1 MPRTQNPI
9 NTASL
14 HDIADARYQRH
25 HELILLTQEYTDAV
39 ATRMKGWQLFV
50 YSEKPRPTLKMLVD
64 PKGKAVLTVQR
75 TPDGTVNAQGRD
87 GALNTVEETH
97 TSDWSK
103 ELYRALENRAIE
115 ALLEEAGERCD
126 RRSMPAE
133 AVFHWQSASGYH
145 KQLKQTARRLAME
158 ALSTATENGATT
170 EAPRDRLARR
180 MLHLLRTRIFDPE
193 TTELAEKWCGW
204 RNTRL
209 KAHNHVA
216 LNLSAYR
223 RMAQEAPKVLEA
235 HSIICAKPRTPRK
248 LSGPGEITHKVQ
260 GALRLSKRAWRNLCL
275 LGLPEDQGGN
285 RNLVRATRV
294 AHEALAEANRPTAP
308 ESAAKQV
315 LSMGEFHERFTGR
328 TWSHG
333 DPKNA
338 WTRVLNR
345 MLAHAETTEG
355 IPLIHRTQQLYH
367 VGDALDAQIEADL
380 PWGPGGWEDYIA
392 RADRWSEATGRPPKP
407 ANIERLAADRWEC
420 PEAPPLSSGFTAQ
433 PLRNA
438 LEMARTGQEMENC
451 IASYTSRCRSKD
463 IEIYVIRNAEGEA
476 TAAAELRAGARGW
489 RLGQVEA
496 PNHQGPSAEARKAA
510 TAILE
515 HRNNL
520 PEE

>member
-25 HELILLTQEYTDAV
+25 HELNLLIQECTDAV
-39 ATRMKGWQLFV
+39 AARMEGWQLFA
-50 YSEKPRPTLKMLVD
+50 YSEKPGPTLKMLVD

-75 TPDGTVNAQGRD
+75 NPDGTVNAQGRD

-103 ELYRALENRAIE
+103 ELYRTLENRAIE
-115 ALLEEAGERCD
+115 ALLEEAGERCNH
-126 RRSMPAE
+126 RSMPAE
-133 AVFHWQSASGYH
+133 AVFHWQGASEYH
-145 KQLKQTARRLAME
+145 KQLKQTAKRLATE
-158 ALSTATENGATT
+158 ALCTATESGIKT
-170 EAPRDRLARR
+170 EAPRNRLARR
-180 MLHLLRTRIFDPE
+180 MLQLLRTRVFDPE
-193 TTELAEKWCGW
+193 ITELTEKWCGW

-235 HSIICAKPRTPRK
+235 HSIICARPRPPRK
-248 LSGPGEITHKVQ
+248 LSGPGELTHEVQ
-260 GALRLSKRAWRNLCL
+260 DALRLSKRAWRNFCL
-275 LGLPEDQGGN
+275 MGLPEDQGGN

-308 ESAAKQV
+308 EQAAKLV
-315 LSMGEFHERFTGR
+315 LHLGEFHERFTGR

-333 DPKNA
+333 DPRST

-345 MLAHAETTEG
+345 MLAHAETAQG
-355 IPLIHRTQQLYH
+355 LSNRTQQLYH
-367 VGDALDAQIEADL
+367 VGDALDAHIEADL
-380 PWGPGGWEDYIA
+380 PWGPGGWDDYIV
-392 RADRWSEATGRPPKP
+392 RADRWYEATGRPLKP
-407 ANIERLAADRWEC
+407 ANIERLAADSWEC
-420 PEAPPLSSGFTAQ
+420 PEPPPLSSGFNAQ

-438 LEMARTGQEMENC
+438 LEMAKAGQEMENC
-451 IASYTSRCRSKD
+451 IASYTGKCRRKD
-463 IEIYVIRNAEGEA
+463 LEIYVIRNAEGQA

-496 PNHQGPSAEARKAA
+496 PKHQPPSPEARKAA
-510 TAILE
+510 NAILE

-520 PEE
+520 PEQ